1 MINADYAG
9 KYENKVPAQEM
20 MQILESRYKEAE
32 GNLRKQIEKSASIS
46 KCYQEYAARY
56 LLCSY
61 ASSILQ
67 GAYRVKTIF
76 SLRNM

>member
-9 KYENKVPAQEM
+9 KSENKVSAQEM

-46 KCYQEYAARY
+46 KCYQEYPARY

-61 ASSILQ
+61 AS
-67 GAYRVKTIF
+67 
-76 SLRNM
+76 